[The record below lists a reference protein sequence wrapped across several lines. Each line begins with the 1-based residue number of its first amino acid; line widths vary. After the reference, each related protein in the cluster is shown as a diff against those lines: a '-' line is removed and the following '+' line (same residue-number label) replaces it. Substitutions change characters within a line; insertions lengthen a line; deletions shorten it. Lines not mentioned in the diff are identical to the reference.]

1 VVEARTV
8 YEAKP
13 EIRDLRQEATSKFIP
28 AAVRMKQ
35 QSIRGQGKLLEP
47 EEMDRLEKAGY
58 NAGPEAQTGEHSLEE
73 EEARFNKELRSVQ
86 MEEVEDEQAWA

>member
-1 VVEARTV
+1 V

-35 QSIRGQGKLLEP
+35 QSIKGQGKLLEP

-58 NAGPEAQTGEHSLEE
+58 NASAGPGPEAPTQEGQISLEE
-73 EEARFNKELRSVQ
+73 EEQRFNRELRTVQ
-86 MEEVEDEQAWA
+86 MEEVEDEESWA